1 MAIWS
6 ALHYLHIFM
15 SNKYPN
21 PDLFMT
27 ALSLAIQRRRQELR
41 LSQDEVA
48 QRSGLHRTYISELER
63 HSRNFS
69 VRSYLKLAD
78 ALELKPSELMR
89 VAEVLAQGTQPNG
102 EPDPPAKEA
111 TK

>member
-1 MAIWS
+1 
-6 ALHYLHIFM
+6 
-15 SNKYPN
+15 
-21 PDLFMT
+21 MT
-27 ALSLAIQRRRQELR
+27 ALSMAIQRRRQELR

-69 VRSYLKLAD
+69 VRSYLRLVEALNMRPSGLMQLAETM
-78 ALELKPSELMR
+78 AAGK
-89 VAEVLAQGTQPNG
+89 QPETGND
-102 EPDPPAKEA
+102 EPRKA